1 MCTAWILDRM
11 ILRVWQIA
19 KGGCQPRSRRPSP
32 RSALPP
38 PASSARSARS
48 AVPTPRCS
56 ISRAAAVIRLPA
68 TPSTSPPSCAGADRT
83 LRLVIEAWQWHRHP
97 CLPAQALVRGR
108 SRAIY
113 RAWWGWKNV
122 GATLAVAL
130 DQPVAPAARLAY
142 RALLPSLDQT
152 VALNQPVIF
161 HLPSLCQPPGSTFFV
176 NRWLAAS
183 NPVTCLTQLT
193 RNISQIDAID
203 DHPHTRD
210 SDQLTLQQV
219 LHLVCRHLA
228 IQIDD
233 IVLDQRVNILRSFE
247 LPGCLQLLNT
257 RVDSI

>member
-1 MCTAWILDRM
+1 MA
-11 ILRVWQIA
+11 
-19 KGGCQPRSRRPSP
+19 
-32 RSALPP
+32 
-38 PASSARSARS
+38 
-48 AVPTPRCS
+48 
-56 ISRAAAVIRLPA
+56 
-68 TPSTSPPSCAGADRT
+68 STSLPSCAGAGRT

-130 DQPVAPAARLAY
+130 DQPV
-142 RALLPSLDQT
+142 
-152 VALNQPVIF
+152 IF

-203 DHPHTRD
+203 
-210 SDQLTLQQV
+210 
-219 LHLVCRHLA
+219 
-228 IQIDD
+228 
-233 IVLDQRVNILRSFE
+233 
-247 LPGCLQLLNT
+247 
-257 RVDSI
+257 